1 MSTSILE
8 ALDRLN
14 ELLHMYWAY
23 DPALQTAAHEHGIS
37 ASALDAAYR
46 NQP

>member
-8 ALDRLN
+8 ALARLN
-14 ELLHMYWAY
+14 ELMKMYWAY
-23 DPALQTAAHEHGIS
+23 DPALQTAAHEYGINS
-37 ASALDAAYR
+37 SALDAAYR

>member
-1 MSTSILE
+1 MSISILE
-8 ALDRLN
+8 ALARLN

-23 DPALQTAAHEHGIS
+23 DPALQTAAHEHGIN
-37 ASALDAAYR
+37 AKTLDAAYR

>member
-8 ALDRLN
+8 ALARLN

-23 DPALQTAAHEHGIS
+23 ATALQTAAHEHCIS
-37 ASALDAAYR
+37 ESALDAAYR

>member
-8 ALDRLN
+8 ALARLN
-14 ELLHMYWAY
+14 ELMKMYWAY
-23 DPALQTAAHEHGIS
+23 APALQTAAHEHGIS
-37 ASALDAAYR
+37 ASALDSAYR